1 MTVNLELLRQAIKDG
16 FEPIQLFDYL
26 GVTMDEFLDAFPD
39 RWETNEDLMD
49 ALDFWDDECYT
60 DEEWD
65 KDDNSQELGEYD
77 GNYYGD
83 AG

>member
-60 DEEWD
+60 EDNGYG
-65 KDDNSQELGEYD
+65 DDTGEYD

>member
-1 MTVNLELLRQAIKDG
+1 MINLELLRQAIKDG